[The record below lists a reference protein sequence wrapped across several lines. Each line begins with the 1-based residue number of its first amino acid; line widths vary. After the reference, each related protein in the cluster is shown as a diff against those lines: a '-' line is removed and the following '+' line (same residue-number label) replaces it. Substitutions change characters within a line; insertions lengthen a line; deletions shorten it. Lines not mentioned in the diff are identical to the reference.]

1 MIIYKCNKDTENYL
15 RYAFKITY
23 PDGDEEF
30 WEKVD
35 PKEVDRL
42 ENLYKD
48 KLIIEKVT
56 YNETK

>member
-1 MIIYKCNKDTENYL
+1 MKKHSL